1 MAPPG
6 GARQWH
12 RLERMGQGQEMG
24 IPFIDL
30 GAQQAAIRGRIDAAI
45 AGVLDSGAYVMGPA
59 VAAFEK
65 ELAAFCGA
73 KHALACANGTDALML
88 GLMAFGIRA
97 GDAVFVPSFTFAAT
111 AEVVPCMGAVP
122 FFVDIVPGTFNM
134 DPQSLKRCIVAA
146 RDMGLNPRMVVPVDL
161 FGLPA
166 DMGAIQPVAD
176 EAGLVV
182 MCDSAQGFG
191 GRIGNRM
198 TGTFGK
204 LTTTSFFPAKP
215 LGCYGD
221 GGAVFTDDDE
231 IAALI
236 DSYRIHGKGTDKYDN
251 VRIGMNSRLDS
262 IQAAILSVKLS
273 IYAQEIEARN
283 RIAAR
288 YNRLLKDH
296 VIVPGVP
303 DGYESVWA
311 QYTVRMPD
319 ARTRGEVQAHLSAN
333 GIPTAIYYPIPLHR
347 QSAYEAFPSDPAG
360 MKATDLAADEV
371 LSLPMHA
378 YLDEDTQDRIV
389 NTLVEALA

>member
-1 MAPPG
+1 
-6 GARQWH
+6 
-12 RLERMGQGQEMG
+12 MG

-30 GAQQAAIRGRIDAAI
+30 AAQQAVIRPRIDAAI
-45 AGVLDSGAYVMGPA
+45 SRVLDSGAYVMGPE
-59 VAAFEK
+59 VATFEK
-65 ELAAFCGA
+65 ELADFCGA

-88 GLMAFGIRA
+88 GLMAFDIRA

-122 FFVDIVPGTFNM
+122 FFVDVLPGTFNM
-134 DPQSLKRCIVAA
+134 DPESLKRCIVAA
-146 RDMGLNPRMVVPVDL
+146 RDMGLTPRMVVPVDL

-166 DMGAIQPVAD
+166 DMAAIQPIAD
-176 EAGLVV
+176 EAGLLV

-191 GRIGNRM
+191 GRINNRM

-231 IAALI
+231 IADLI
-236 DSYRIHGKGTDKYDN
+236 DSYRIHGKGSDKYDN
-251 VRIGMNSRLDS
+251 VRIGMNSRLDT
-262 IQAAILSVKLS
+262 IQAVILSIKLS
-273 IYAQEIEARN
+273 IYAGEIEARN

-288 YNRLLKDH
+288 YNALLKH
-296 VIVPGVP
+296 KVIVPQVP
-303 DGYESVWA
+303 DGFESVWA
-311 QYTVRMPD
+311 QYTVRLPD
-319 ARTRGEVQAHLSAN
+319 ARTRSEVQAHLKDK

-347 QSAYEAFPSDPAG
+347 QTAYDRFPSDPAG
-360 MKATDLAADEV
+360 LRATELAADEV

-378 YLDEDTQDRIV
+378 YLDEATQDRIADA
-389 NTLVEALA
+389 LIEALD

>member
-1 MAPPG
+1 
-6 GARQWH
+6 
-12 RLERMGQGQEMG
+12 MG

-30 GAQQAAIRGRIDAAI
+30 GAQQAGIRERIDAAV

-73 KHALACANGTDALML
+73 KHALSCANGTDALML
-88 GLMAFGIRA
+88 GLMAFGVRA

-122 FFVDIVPGTFNM
+122 FFVDILPGTFNM

-231 IAALI
+231 LAALI

-273 IYAQEIEARN
+273 IYAHEIEARN

-296 VIVPGVP
+296 VIVPAVP

-311 QYTVRMPD
+311 QYTVRLPD
-319 ARTRGEVQAHLSAN
+319 ARTRSEAQTHLARN
-333 GIPTAIYYPIPLHR
+333 GIPTAVYYPIPLHR
-347 QSAYEAFPSDPAG
+347 QTAYETFPSDPAG
-360 MKATDLAADEV
+360 MKATDLAAEEV

-378 YLDEDTQDRIV
+378 YLDEETQDRIAD
-389 NTLVEALA
+389 TLAEALA

>member
-1 MAPPG
+1 
-6 GARQWH
+6 
-12 RLERMGQGQEMG
+12 MG

-30 GAQQAAIRGRIDAAI
+30 GAQQAGIRDRIDAAV

-88 GLMAFGIRA
+88 GLMAFGVRA

-122 FFVDIVPGTFNM
+122 FFVDILPGTFNM

-166 DMGAIQPVAD
+166 DMGAIQPIAD

-221 GGAVFTDDDE
+221 GGAVFTDDDGL
-231 IAALI
+231 AALI

-288 YNRLLKDH
+288 YNSLLKDH
-296 VIVPGVP
+296 VIVPAVP

-311 QYTVRMPD
+311 QYTVRLPD
-319 ARTRGEVQAHLSAN
+319 ARTRGEAQAHLAKN
-333 GIPTAIYYPIPLHR
+333 GIPTAVYYPIPLHR
-347 QSAYEAFPSDPAG
+347 QTAYDTFPSDPAG

-378 YLDEDTQDRIV
+378 YLDEETQDRIV
-389 NTLVEALA
+389 NTLAEALA

>member
-1 MAPPG
+1 
-6 GARQWH
+6 
-12 RLERMGQGQEMG
+12 MG

-30 GAQQAAIRGRIDAAI
+30 GAQQAGIRSRIDAAI
-45 AGVLDSGAYVMGPA
+45 AEVLDSGAYVMGPK

-122 FFVDIVPGTFNM
+122 FFVDILPGTFNM

-166 DMGAIQPVAD
+166 DMAAIQPVAD

-221 GGAVFTDDDE
+221 GGAIFTDDDE
-231 IAALI
+231 IAALV

-273 IYAQEIEARN
+273 IYAEEIEARN

-288 YNRLLKDH
+288 YNALLNDK
-296 VIVPGVP
+296 VIVPQVAEGF
-303 DGYESVWA
+303 ESVWA
-311 QYTVRMPD
+311 QYTIRMPD
-319 ARTRGEVQAHLSAN
+319 ARTRGEVQAHLFAN

-347 QSAYEAFPSDPAG
+347 QTAYDAFPSDPAG

-378 YLDEDTQDRIV
+378 YLDEKTQDRIV
-389 NTLVEALA
+389 NTLAEALA

>member
-1 MAPPG
+1 
-6 GARQWH
+6 
-12 RLERMGQGQEMG
+12 MG

-30 GAQQAAIRGRIDAAI
+30 GAQQAGIRDRIDAAV

-88 GLMAFGIRA
+88 GLMAYGVRA

-122 FFVDIVPGTFNM
+122 FFVDILPGTFNM

-166 DMGAIQPVAD
+166 DMGAIQPIAD

-231 IAALI
+231 LAALI

-288 YNRLLKDH
+288 YNSLLKDH
-296 VIVPGVP
+296 VIVPAVP

-311 QYTVRMPD
+311 QYTVRLPD
-319 ARTRGEVQAHLSAN
+319 ARTRGEAQAHLAKN
-333 GIPTAIYYPIPLHR
+333 GIPTAVYYPIPLHR
-347 QSAYEAFPSDPAG
+347 QTAYDTFPSDPAG

-378 YLDEDTQDRIV
+378 YLHEETQDRIV
-389 NTLVEALA
+389 NTLAEALA

>member
-1 MAPPG
+1 
-6 GARQWH
+6 
-12 RLERMGQGQEMG
+12 MG

-30 GAQQAAIRGRIDAAI
+30 GAQQAGIRSRIDAAI
-45 AGVLDSGAYVMGPA
+45 AEVLDSGAYVMGPK

-122 FFVDIVPGTFNM
+122 FFVDILPGTFNM

-166 DMGAIQPVAD
+166 DMAAIQPVAD

-221 GGAVFTDDDE
+221 GGAIFTDDDE
-231 IAALI
+231 IAALV

-273 IYAQEIEARN
+273 IYAEEIEARN

-288 YNRLLKDH
+288 YNALLNDK
-296 VIVPGVP
+296 VIVPQVAEGF
-303 DGYESVWA
+303 ESV
-311 QYTVRMPD
+311 
-319 ARTRGEVQAHLSAN
+319 
-333 GIPTAIYYPIPLHR
+333 
-347 QSAYEAFPSDPAG
+347 
-360 MKATDLAADEV
+360 
-371 LSLPMHA
+371 
-378 YLDEDTQDRIV
+378 
-389 NTLVEALA
+389 